1 MGAAAGPDIVVMDTG
16 TFALSAL
23 CTTSAIFLTLNRGDG
38 WFFRGEALWPGFLL
52 VVRTDTGAPLAY
64 APPAAVLLAAVWPL
78 LVAVVL
84 LAGALALQAF
94 SVCTTVLL
102 TAIRA
107 IPFSTWFAD
116 RDRAIFPPFFWVCCV
131 APEV

>member
-23 CTTSAIFLTLNRGDG
+23 CPTAAIFLTLNRRDG

-78 LVAVVL
+78 AVVIVTD
-84 LAGALALQAF
+84 A
-94 SVCTTVLL
+94 
-102 TAIRA
+102 TAHSDPHTRGDH
-107 IPFSTWFAD
+107 AD
-116 RDRAIFPPFFWVCCV
+116 AS
-131 APEV
+131 

>member
-23 CTTSAIFLTLNRGDG
+23 RTTPAISLTLNRGDS

-64 APPAAVLLAAVWPL
+64 APPAAVLRAAVWPL
-78 LVAVVL
+78 LVAVFL

-94 SVCTTVLL
+94 SVCTTVL
-102 TAIRA
+102 RA
-107 IPFSTWFAD
+107 LPFSTWFAD

>member
-23 CTTSAIFLTLNRGDG
+23 CSTPTIFLTLNRGDG
-38 WFFRGEALWPGFLL
+38 CFFRGKALWPGFLL

-94 SVCTTVLL
+94 SVCTTV
-102 TAIRA
+102 RA
-107 IPFSTWFAD
+107 LPFSTWFAD
-116 RDRAIFPPFFWVCCV
+116 RDRAIFPPLFWVCCV

>member
-23 CTTSAIFLTLNRGDG
+23 RTTPAIFLTLNRGDG

-64 APPAAVLLAAVWPL
+64 APPAAVLLA
-78 LVAVVL
+78 
-84 LAGALALQAF
+84 
-94 SVCTTVLL
+94 
-102 TAIRA
+102 
-107 IPFSTWFAD
+107 
-116 RDRAIFPPFFWVCCV
+116 
-131 APEV
+131 